1 MKRAIPILTCT
12 LLLAAPVTALAN
24 ADDIAWIKRCIS
36 DNADEGQSADTL
48 AVYCSCMNNK
58 MSRDETLSITAW
70 EKRHPEE
77 EEACSRKARWQSR

>member
-1 MKRAIPILTCT
+1 MKLAIPTLACT
-12 LLLAAPVTALAN
+12 LLLAVPTIASAN
-24 ADDIAWIKRCIS
+24 ADDVAWIKRCIA

-58 MSRDETLSITAW
+58 MSSDETLSITAW

-77 EEACSRKARWQSR
+77 QEACSRKARWRSR